1 MAHLYIPLDGVPIVP
16 SPPDASFIAADGYV
30 VFALSVRQF
39 YAYNQA
45 LGIWQPAGG
54 GIIVADTNSIDLT
67 DTAGTLTADVRIST
81 DAAPVGN
88 IKATITV
95 QAGASPGLLAVV
107 SESAI
112 KALFSVTDTDSV
124 DLTYSSGA
132 TSADVRLSA
141 NAADAGYQLVNVNI
155 EAAVSKGLRA
165 QISNAAIQAALTVT
179 DSDSIDLTYSGG
191 AMTGDVRLSANA
203 ADAGFKKVDLNIEST
218 TSKGIRAQIAESA
231 ITGLISV
238 TDTDALDLTYASGAI
253 SGTVFL
259 SADPAALNYQPVELS
274 IKTPATTK
282 GLHAQIA
289 DSSIRTA
296 ISVSD
301 THSLDMT
308 FGAGI
313 INGDVRLSTDAA
325 DAGYTIVGLTI
336 QSGASKGLR
345 AQVQNTAVQGLF
357 SASAPVLYSAG
368 VFSFDTAT
376 TTLTAY
382 LLKTGGTMTGQI
394 TNNSGF
400 ANTGLS
406 TAVLQPSTN
415 HSVIN
420 LESTTITFSD
430 SGPRSY
436 QISLAIQG
444 YPSLVFSLSRHLAQ
458 ITVLTDQENLYL
470 ESDAGTGIYITKSA
484 TSNVVTI
491 KSRLGGTHNIFVIIE
506 RGLVSSATAWA

>member
-54 GIIVADTNSIDLT
+54 GIIVADTDSIDLT

-81 DAAPVGN
+81 DAASAGN

-95 QAGASPGLLAVV
+95 QTGASPGLLAVV

-141 NAADAGYQLVNVNI
+141 NAADVGYQLVNVNI
-155 EAAVSKGLRA
+155 ESLVSKGLRA
-165 QISNAAIQAALTVT
+165 QISNASIQAALSVT
-179 DSDSIDLTYSGG
+179 DSNSIDLSYSGG
-191 AMTGDVRLSANA
+191 AMTGDVRLSSNA
-203 ADAGFKKVDLNIEST
+203 ADAGFKVVPIDIQST
-218 TSKGIRAQIAESA
+218 GTVGLRAQIADTDIRSA
-231 ITGLISV
+231 ISV
-238 TDTDALDLTYASGAI
+238 TDTDEINLSYSSGAI
-253 SGTVFL
+253 SANLVF
-259 SADPAALNYQPVELS
+259 SADPADIGYKAVELQVE
-274 IKTPATTK
+274 TPATSA
-282 GLHAQIA
+282 GLRAQI
-289 DSSIRTA
+289 SESNIQSA

-301 THSLDMT
+301 TNSLDMT
-308 FGAGI
+308 YNAGI
-313 INGDVRLSTDAA
+313 MNGDVRLSTDAA
-325 DAGYTIVGLTI
+325 DAGYTIVGLSI

-345 AQVQNTAVQGLF
+345 AQVQNTAIQGLF
-357 SASAPVLYSAG
+357 SASAPIVYSAG
-368 VFSFDTAT
+368 AFSFDTAT
-376 TTLTAY
+376 TALTAY
-382 LLKTGGTMTGQI
+382 LLKSGGTMTGQI

-400 ANTGLS
+400 ANTGLA
-406 TAVLQPSTN
+406 TAVLQPSTS
-415 HSVIN
+415 HSVNN

-430 SGPRSY
+430 SGSRIY
-436 QISLAIQG
+436 QIALSLQG
-444 YPSLVFSLSRHLAQ
+444 HHPLVFSLSRHAAE
-458 ITVLTDQENLYL
+458 ITVLTDQENYYL
-470 ESDAGTGIYITKSA
+470 ESDAGTGIYITKAA

-491 KSRLGGTHNIFVIIE
+491 KSRLGTSHNIFVIIE